1 MIKIFKVLF
10 FDKGIFTEVNV
21 SIHMLEQYII
31 FINLLFNKSL
41 RGLHVICT
49 VFDRTVAQI

>member
-41 RGLHVICT
+41 RGLHVI
-49 VFDRTVAQI
+49 